1 MYSTNNIEKQ
11 FNPNYKQSSKI
22 KLMAANASIDSAYGN
37 YQSKNINSNSDSESD
52 SDTESNNTLDSWH
65 KCRGKKVVLVEAEN
79 PWYIN
84 KKCTT
89 PRPPPKEELNVSGV
103 SAGDTSTSTFQ
114 SNVRLDETKPNM
126 NLGYSYAA
134 RNRILTEALV
144 AQQVEGFD
152 NMNSNNNYEKIT
164 LIILV
169 ILILLLILYNYYQNS
184 KKMNIPVL
192 N

>member
-1 MYSTNNIEKQ
+1 MYSSNNLEKQ

-22 KLMAANASIDSAYGN
+22 KLMAANATIDSAYGQ
-37 YQSKNINSNSDSESD
+37 YQSKNINSDSE
-52 SDTESNNTLDSWH
+52 SDTESNNTLDSWN
-65 KCRGKKVVLVEAEN
+65 KCRGKKVVLVEADN

-89 PRPPPKEELNVSGV
+89 PQPPTKVELNVSGV
-103 SAGDTSTSTFQ
+103 SAGDTETATFQ
-114 SNVRLDETKPNM
+114 SNVKLDETKPNM

-134 RNRILTEALV
+134 RNRILTEALA

-164 LIILV
+164 LIVLV

-184 KKMNIPVL
+184 RKINIPVL
-192 N
+192 NKY